1 MDQVAENYKRF
12 TTERL
17 SSLIVQPPYEPKDK
31 LVQWVRGYIRYNNGD
46 SYGPRDFVITG
57 PRLRV
62 VYGGC
67 RWNRLVFALPT
78 SVYTTD
84 DQESFEFR
92 QWVEKLG
99 ATIKAKVW
107 NDPSKYRAGATSS
120 NRFTFDDSF
129 IKKSSDPSLYPD
141 EMSTRISTCR
151 LTSEV
156 TPGEP
161 NDVVDAEILEEGPNG
176 LRPMEDYTNITAG
189 SYITPILRVSYNR
202 FNDRFGIVF
211 TVIKAKYEHVDN
223 PNKTTRSNSSWQFD
237 DPMEQ

>member
-1 MDQVAENYKRF
+1 MDQIAENYKRF
-12 TTERL
+12 TSERL

-31 LVQWVRGYIRYNNGD
+31 AVQWVRGYIRYNNGD
-46 SYGPRDFVITG
+46 SFGPRDFVITG

-78 SVYTTD
+78 SGTSTN
-84 DQESFEFR
+84 DQEAFEFR

-99 ATIKAKVW
+99 AIIKGKVW
-107 NDPSKYRAGATSS
+107 SDPAKYRAGATSS

-129 IKKSSDPSLYPD
+129 IKKSSDPSIYPD

-151 LTSEV
+151 LTDA
-156 TPGEP
+156 PAGEP
-161 NDVVDAEILEEGPNG
+161 NDVVDAEILEEGPTG
-176 LRPMEDYTNITAG
+176 LVPMEDITMINAG
-189 SYITPILRVSYNR
+189 SYVTPIIRVSYNR
-202 FNDRFGIVF
+202 FNDRFGMVF
-211 TVIKAKYEHVDN
+211 TVIKAKYEHVEN
-223 PNKTTRSNSSWQFD
+223 PNKKMCSNASWQFD